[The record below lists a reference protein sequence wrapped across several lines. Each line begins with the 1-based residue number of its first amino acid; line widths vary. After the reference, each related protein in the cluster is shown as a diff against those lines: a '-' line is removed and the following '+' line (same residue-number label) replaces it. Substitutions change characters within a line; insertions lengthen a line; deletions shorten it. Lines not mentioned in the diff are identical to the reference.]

1 MTKEEKSKICEILG
15 YSKAIQL
22 TKLDA
27 EQSQKMLEEIDK
39 RLIELISAKEEQIVE
54 KKVIE
59 EHHYYNH
66 NNYPWWQGSSW
77 TYTTGSSITGTSSSS
92 TTIDS
97 DYVTLTI

>member
-39 RLIELISAKEEQIVE
+39 RLIELISAKEEPIVE

-59 EHHYYNH
+59 EHYYNH